1 MKNLFSFLMLIF
13 LTSQFNVNAAAPT
26 QNDLLLSPDQDEI
39 EVIYFHYSRRCATCE
54 AVENQTQIALKEYF
68 SDRVEAGTITFFTV
82 NIEEESNETLIDT
95 YEISGQSLLVIS
107 GDEKVDLTN
116 DAFMYVR
123 SKPEKYRKLVKK
135 TIEGLIK

>member
-13 LTSQFNVNAAAPT
+13 LTSQLNVNAVSPT

-54 AVENQTQIALKEYF
+54 AVENQTQAALKEYF
-68 SDRVEAGTITFFTV
+68 NDKVEAGTITFFTI
-82 NIEEESNETLIDT
+82 NIDDENNEALIDT

-107 GDEKVDLTN
+107 GDKKVDLTN

-123 SKPEKYRKLVKK
+123 SKPEKYRKIVKK
-135 TIEGLIK
+135 TIEGLTE